1 MSNQVA
7 TFNMPTTLP
16 ANIASMMMGNLT
28 ASSDSFGDGFNRISF
43 GGRTFH
49 LKSGSA
55 ETEWET
61 RTIDVSL
68 VASAPND
75 SRVFYREAYDA
86 KANEVTPTCW
96 ATDGV
101 EPDATVPT
109 ADKQSDTCDTC
120 PQNVKGSGQGDSRA
134 CSRRRRVVLIV
145 EDDADRK
152 LYTADISASSIYA
165 PRETKLGLFNWKDCV
180 KQINTMVRNTPGI
193 IPTNFLLQMSF
204 TNDTVP
210 IVQFSFRDQRAGEGA
225 PQVRAS
231 SMQTVNAAVAAWES
245 GEAKRLIEMPVATG
259 ESNAAA
265 GDPRP
270 TTEPVPNIPVLGV
283 SEVGIPVVEKAA
295 AVPADIESDD
305 LMEL

>member
-1 MSNQVA
+1 MSNQLMQ
-7 TFNMPTTLP
+7 FNMPTLP
-16 ANIASMMMGNLT
+16 ANIASQMLGNLT
-28 ASSDSFGDGFNRISF
+28 NSSDSFGDGFNRLSF

-61 RTIDVSL
+61 RTIDIAL

-75 SRVFYREAYDA
+75 SRVFYREAYDP
-86 KANEVTPTCW
+86 KAVDPKPTCW

-101 EPDATVPT
+101 KPDDSV
-109 ADKQSDTCDTC
+109 DEKQSATCDTC
-120 PQNVKGSGQGDSRA
+120 PQNVKGSGLNDSRA
-134 CSRRRRVVLIV
+134 CSRRRRVVLII
-145 EDDADRK
+145 EQDEDRK

-165 PRETKLGLFNWKDCV
+165 PRETKLGLFNWKDTI
-180 KQINTMVRNTPGI
+180 KQINTMARNTPGI

-210 IVQFSFRDQRAGEGA
+210 IVQFSFKDQRGGTDA

-231 SMQTVNAAVAAWES
+231 SMQTVEAAIAAWES

-259 ESNAAA
+259 TANSEA
-265 GDPRP
+265 PRM
-270 TTEPVPNIPVLGV
+270 TDEPVPGIPVLGV
-283 SEVGIPVVEKAA
+283 SSSTVAPATQVVEE
-295 AVPADIESDD
+295 PESDD
-305 LMEL
+305 LMAL